1 MSEWE
6 STSFAPMLEKVYE
19 VILPRDNRLRHDQYK
34 ASNTSFEEVRSFHSS
49 QCICDLGT
57 KESTLCGF
65 RSCGICSIIKSGFK
79 TFAFGVNYNTG
90 RLV

>member
-6 STSFAPMLEKVYE
+6 SPSYVPMLERVYE
-19 VILPRDNRLRHDQYK
+19 IILPRDIRLRHDQFK
-34 ASNTSFEEVRSFHSS
+34 ASNASFEEVRSFHSS

-57 KESTLCGF
+57 KEPTLCGF
-65 RSCGICSIIKSGFK
+65 RSCGICSIIKSCFK
-79 TFAFGVNYNTG
+79 AFAFGVSHNSG